1 MTATAAPVQLGADA
15 EIDKLAI
22 LGEIPGRQ
30 IDDLRLVIGE
40 HARVRSFS
48 VIYAG
53 STIGSHLETGHH
65 VVIREQNRIGD
76 RVKVW
81 NHSTIDFGCLI
92 GDGVR
97 IHNHVYVAQYTVIE
111 DDVFLAPGVMI
122 ANDKYPVRFVGLKG
136 PTIRR
141 GARVGINAT
150 LMPEVIVGEGSVV
163 GAGAVVTKDV
173 PPGAVVVGNPA
184 RVIGRAGDL
193 NRAVK
198 AAAVQGTQS

>member
-1 MTATAAPVQLGADA
+1 MTATAAPVRLGSDA
-15 EIDKLAI
+15 EIDRLAVV
-22 LGEIPGRQ
+22 GEIPGRQ
-30 IDDLRLVIGE
+30 IDDLRLVIGD

-65 VVIREQNRIGD
+65 AVIREENRIGD
-76 RVKVW
+76 RFKIW
-81 NHSTIDFGCLI
+81 NHSTIDYGCRI

-97 IHNHVYVAQYTVIE
+97 IHNHVYVAQFTVIE

-122 ANDKYPVRFVGLKG
+122 ANDKHPICVACMKG

-150 LMPEVIVGEGSVV
+150 LLPEVVVGEGALV
-163 GAGAVVTKDV
+163 GAGAVVTRDV

-184 RVIGRAGDL
+184 RVIGRADDL
-193 NRAVK
+193 YCAARA
-198 AAAVQGTQS
+198 AGAQGAQP